1 MFFNLVPMLL
11 TFDQLESS
19 LLKVMI
25 PVTGYHDLIF
35 DYFTNLYYIGCRP
48 TELMNV
54 EKWQRL
60 DSQYFKLIPSKNN
73 YPRFIKESA
82 MTSAL
87 VSAIDSGSSSP
98 YGYKYFKQLY
108 FFEKWYEFQPCHVGK
123 KSIDLY
129 LFRHH
134 YVKKLYKDGQSI
146 PEITS
151 QMGWVNPLM
160 AENYIFSQ
168 IYSP

>member
-1 MFFNLVPMLL
+1 MLL
-11 TFDQLESS
+11 TFEQLESS

-25 PVTGYHDLIF
+25 PVAGYHDLIF

-48 TELMNV
+48 AELMNV

-82 MTSAL
+82 MSSPL

-108 FFEKWYEFQPCHVGK
+108 FFEKWFQYQPCHVGK

-134 YVKKLYKDGQSI
+134 YVKKLYKDGHTI

-168 IYSP
+168 IFTP